1 MLGFT
6 SILKNKIMIIIWHVT
21 SRKRKTPKI
30 KICKQERQDKRN
42 FTQKQVKQA
51 KETEKVNRNILI
63 F

>member
-1 MLGFT
+1 
-6 SILKNKIMIIIWHVT
+6 MIIIWRVET